1 MKKIIMLLSFGCM
14 LSVSAQTQRN
24 QTDYNPRM
32 TQEQFMHQFNDL
44 QLTKE
49 QEIAL
54 KNWYLNDQQAKNSTR
69 RTSRGT
75 LQYSKAE
82 QYDPKAA
89 ERRSSY
95 NFGSTNSVGIE
106 QILTPK
112 QYELYKNK
120 QGK

>member
-1 MKKIIMLLSFGCM
+1 MKNIIILLSFGCM

-24 QTDYNPRM
+24 HSDYNPRM
-32 TQEQFMHQFNDL
+32 TQEQFMQQFSDL

-54 KNWYLNDQQAKNSTR
+54 QNWYINDQQTKKSMR
-69 RTSRGT
+69 RGSRGT

-89 ERRSSY
+89 KRRSSY
-95 NFGSTNSVGIE
+95 NFSQTNSIGIE

-120 QGK
+120 QAR

>member
-24 QTDYNPRM
+24 HSDYNPRM